1 MARIKGSRESMKPL
15 SSVGEL
21 EWYRNKILAQEDEAK
36 TRVNVC
42 MTGCRAYGAAEVHDA
57 LVGEIEKEGLSGQV
71 EVRSTG
77 CHGFCAKAPVIAID
91 PLGVQYQEVTPDDTV
106 EIVALTLKQNRFIDR
121 LSYRD
126 PETGNPVYY
135 RRQIPFYQKQARRV
149 LANCGRIDPTNI
161 EHYIAAGGYEAIV
174 KALTRMTPEQVT
186 EEVTAAKLRGRGGAG
201 FPTGVKWKFASEAV
215 GRPKYIIC
223 NADEGDPGAF
233 MDRAVLE
240 GDPHAVLE
248 GMIIGAYAMGAEYGY
263 VYVREEYPIA
273 VEHLQIAIEQMKERG
288 LLGENILGTGL
299 NFELSLKMGAGAFV
313 CGEETALMASIEGKR
328 GMPRARPPFPAQS
341 GLDGKPTN
349 INNVETWANVPL
361 IIKNGAE
368 WYAQVGTEQSKGTKI
383 FSLAGKVNNT
393 GLVEVPIGVSVK
405 EVVFDIGGGIP
416 KGRRFKAVQMGG
428 PSGGCV
434 PPQYLNLPIDYD
446 TLQRIGAI
454 MGSGGMV
461 VMDEN
466 NCMVE
471 IARFFLSFTQSESC
485 GKCAPCR
492 LGTTQLLEVL
502 TRITQGKGRIEDI
515 ETIRELGG
523 TIMDSSLCGLGQTA
537 PKPALSTLNFFLKEY
552 EDHILEQRCAGATC
566 DSMVIS
572 ACQHA
577 CPAGIDVP
585 NYVAAVAAGNYE
597 KATEIIRE
605 RNPFPA
611 VCGRICV
618 HPCEFKCRRGEL
630 DEPVAIR
637 SLKRYAADWYFEH
650 IGTAREP
657 FAVTKEQKVAVVGAG
672 PAGLTCAYFLAKMGY
687 GVTVFE
693 AAPVGGGMLGIT
705 LPEFRLPRQ
714 IIEEEIKYIESCGVE
729 IRYDSPIDARHTV
742 SDLMS
747 EGYSA
752 VFIAAG
758 AQASK
763 RMGIPGE
770 EERLTG
776 LYYGLKFL
784 ADVKE
789 GRAPRLKGRVLVIG
803 GGNVAI
809 DVSRTALRMGAS
821 DVQLFCLEP
830 RDEMPAWEKEIGEAV
845 DEGIVINSSWGPQRI
860 RHEEGKVG
868 GVEFARCVSVFD
880 DQGNFNPSFDEN
892 NRQDVEAETVIIS
905 IGQAPDIS
913 FLDEDGQLERALWG
927 TLMVDE
933 NTLTTNIPGVFAGGD
948 FTTGPTFVIR
958 AIASGRR
965 GAISIARY
973 LMGEEGKIRIPD
985 EKTSMVEEK
994 RLALEEESP
1003 EEHPRIKVGLEEPE
1017 KRVRDFRE
1025 VEKGFT
1031 EEEAIREAVR
1041 CLRCDLEKELREE
1054 EELEQLSST
1063 MRRDNHD

>member
-1 MARIKGSRESMKPL
+1 MKKL
-15 SSVGEL
+15 SSIGEF
-21 EWYRNKILAQEDEAK
+21 EWYRNKILAQEDEAQ
-36 TRVNVC
+36 TRVHVC
-42 MTGCRAYGAAEVHDA
+42 MTGCRAYGAAELKAA
-57 LVGEIEKEGLSGQV
+57 LDEEVKKQGHSNQV
-71 EVRSTG
+71 EIRSTG
-77 CHGFCAKAPVIAID
+77 CHGFCAKAPVMSID
-91 PLGVQYQEVTPDDTV
+91 PLGVQYQEVNPEDAA
-106 EIVALTLKQNRFIDR
+106 EIVALTLKQNRLIDR
-121 LSYRD
+121 LAYRD
-126 PETGNPVYY
+126 PNTGNPLYY
-135 RRQIPFYQKQARRV
+135 KSEIPFYRKQVRRV
-149 LANCGRIDPTNI
+149 LANCGRIDPTRI
-161 EHYIAAGGYEAIV
+161 EHYIAAGGYQAIV
-174 KALTRMTPEQVT
+174 KALSRMSPEQVID
-186 EEVTAAKLRGRGGAG
+186 EVTAAKLRGRGGAG
-201 FPTGVKWKFASEAV
+201 FSTGMKWKFAREAD
-215 GRPKYIIC
+215 GRPKYVIC

-248 GMIIGAYAMGAEYGY
+248 GMLIGAYAIGAEYGY
-263 VYVREEYPIA
+263 IYVREEYPIA
-273 VEHLQIAIEQMKERG
+273 VEHLSIALEQMKELG
-288 LLGENILGTGL
+288 LLGENILGTGF
-299 NFELSLKMGAGAFV
+299 NFHISLKMGAGAFV

-328 GMPRARPPFPAQS
+328 GMPRARPPFPAQA

-349 INNVETWANVPL
+349 INNVETWGNVPL

-368 WYAQVGTEQSKGTKI
+368 WYAQMGTENSKGTKI

-393 GLVEVPIGVSVK
+393 GLVEVPIGVTVK

-416 KGRRFKAVQMGG
+416 QGRQFKAVQMGG

-434 PPQYLNLPIDYD
+434 PSQYLNLPIDYD

-492 LGTTQLLEVL
+492 LGTTQLLDVL

-515 ETIRELGG
+515 ETIKEFGK
-523 TIMDSSLCGLGQTA
+523 TIMASSLCGLGQTA

-552 EDHILEQRCAGATC
+552 EEHILEHRCAGATC

-611 VCGRICV
+611 VCGRICI

-630 DEPVAIR
+630 DAPVAIR
-637 SLKRYAADWYFEH
+637 SLKRYAADWYFDH
-650 IGTAREP
+650 MGKAREP
-657 FAVTKEQKVAVVGAG
+657 FPVTEDKKVAVVGAG

-693 AAPVGGGMLGIT
+693 GQSVAGGMLGIT
-705 LPEFRLPRQ
+705 VPEFRLPRKVIQ
-714 IIEEEIKYIESCGVE
+714 EEIDYIESCGVE
-729 IRYDSPIDARHTV
+729 IRYNAPIDARHTV
-742 SDLMS
+742 NDLMK
-747 EGYSA
+747 EGYGA

-763 RMGIPGE
+763 RIGIPGE
-770 EERLTG
+770 EEGLEG

-784 ADVKE
+784 TDVKGGKE
-789 GRAPRLKGRVLVIG
+789 IRLKGRVVVVG

-809 DVSRTALRMGAS
+809 DVARTALRAGAS

-830 RDEMPAWEKEIGEAV
+830 RDEMPAWEKEVGEATE
-845 DEGIVINSSWGPQRI
+845 EGIVINPSWGPKRI
-860 RHEEGKVG
+860 THQG
-868 GVEFARCVSVFD
+868 GRVNGIEFVRCVSVFD
-880 DQGNFNPSFDEN
+880 DEGRFNPSFDEESS
-892 NRQDVEAETVIIS
+892 QVVEAETIIIS

-913 FLDEDGQLERALWG
+913 FLSEDSQLERALWG
-927 TLMVDE
+927 TLAVDE
-933 NTLTTNIPGVFAGGD
+933 NTLSTNMPGVFAGGD

-958 AIASGRR
+958 AIGSGRR
-965 GAISIARY
+965 AALAIDQY
-973 LMGEEGKIRIPD
+973 LRGDEGRVVIRD
-985 EKTSMVEEK
+985 EKTAMKEDL
-994 RLALEEESP
+994 RLALEEETL
-1003 EEHPRIKVGLEEPE
+1003 EERPRIGVELEEPQE
-1017 KRVRDFRE
+1017 RVRDFRE

-1031 EEEAIREAVR
+1031 EEEAKRESVR
-1041 CLRCDLEKELREE
+1041 CLRCDLEGECEIDESCLPGEE
-1054 EELEQLSST
+1054 
-1063 MRRDNHD
+1063 